1 MPEPKNKKLYEE
13 VKEDIYKKYP
23 KHSAYRSGL
32 LVQEYKRRGGTYEGE
47 EKGAE
52 GLNRWFAEKWKNQR
66 GEVGY
71 KTKSDIYRPTVR
83 VTKETPTTFK
93 ELTKKEIEKARREK
107 ATTGQVKKFKN

>member
-1 MPEPKNKKLYEE
+1 M
-13 VKEDIYKKYP
+13 
-23 KHSAYRSGL
+23 

-47 EKGAE
+47 ERGTE
-52 GLNRWFAEKWKNQR
+52 GLNRWIAEKWKYQR

-83 VTKETPTTFK
+83 VTKETPATFK

-107 ATTGQVKKFKN
+107 ATTGHVNQFKK

>member
-13 VKEDIYKKYP
+13 VKDDIYKKYP

-47 EKGAE
+47 EKDSE

-71 KTKSDIYRPTVR
+71 KTQSDIYRPTVR

-93 ELTKKEIEKARREK
+93 ELTKKEIMKARREK
-107 ATTGQVKKFKN
+107 ATTGHVKKFKN